1 MHASDFSRTWKG
13 TRRSM
18 THSINFSEY
27 LVSVSLHMNPPVKK
41 RSVTL
46 PCDRPFIPHKFHREG
61 FSTTNKSGK
70 LNFTGIEE
78 LRLMSRL
85 LPRSLFFTNK
95 RNNGTHIPQ
104 PYEVC
109 VIDRRNSPVIIV
121 DAQHLIFNDVQ
132 FAVAKL
138 EGYVHNDW

>member
-1 MHASDFSRTWKG
+1 M
-13 TRRSM
+13 
-18 THSINFSEY
+18 
-27 LVSVSLHMNPPVKK
+27 P
-41 RSVTL
+41 
-46 PCDRPFIPHKFHREG
+46 
-61 FSTTNKSGK
+61 
-70 LNFTGIEE
+70 
-78 LRLMSRL
+78 RL

-121 DAQHLIFNDVQ
+121 DAQNLVFNDVQ

-138 EGYVHNDW
+138 EGYVDNDW

>member
-1 MHASDFSRTWKG
+1 MEWDNTV
-13 TRRSM
+13 
-18 THSINFSEY
+18 Y
-27 LVSVSLHMNPPVKK
+27 DPL
-41 RSVTL
+41 
-46 PCDRPFIPHKFHREG
+46 HKFFRISCVGVFAHEPTCEEKGLSHFHATALSYHTNFIGEG

-70 LNFTGIEE
+70 LDFPGIEE
-78 LRLMSRL
+78 LCLMSRL

-121 DAQHLIFNDVQ
+121 DAQHLVFNDVQ